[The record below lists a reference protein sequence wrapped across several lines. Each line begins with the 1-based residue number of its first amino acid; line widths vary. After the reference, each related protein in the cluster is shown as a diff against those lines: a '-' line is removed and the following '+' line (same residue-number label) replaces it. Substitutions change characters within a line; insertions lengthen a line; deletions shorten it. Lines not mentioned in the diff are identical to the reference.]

1 MGRIQQSP
9 RVTACLSRFFAFFCL
24 AVVLNLPWRLLG
36 ESPQPYHFTP
46 SAQAAVARLSLLGAL
61 PSQEW
66 QYHPGDLADGEL
78 TDLETKQWKDINLP
92 FLAPKQEI
100 WLRRWVVVP
109 KEMSGYDLTGTRIWF
124 KMDISGKGPGPE
136 YAYRIVY
143 FNGIRVAE
151 GQHLDR
157 QLLFANAKPGDRA
170 LIAIKLLATE
180 YEKNLESADL
190 TIEVAPGRP
199 NPEVLRAELLSAAEL
214 LPTIPFTPE
223 SLAGQEKILDAAAG
237 SINIAALDRHDQS
250 GFDASLRAAQSA
262 LEPLRPIL
270 RRYLIHMTGNAHIDA
285 AWLWTSTETVDQVHF
300 TFANALRM
308 MNEYPDYTFAQSTTQ
323 YSEWMADKFPNL
335 FQEIQQRVKQGRWEL
350 VGGMWVEPDLN
361 MTDGESEVRQL
372 LVGTRYLR
380 SKFGVDVHVGW
391 NPDSFGYNWQL
402 PQIYKKSGIDYFLT
416 QKLTENET
424 NPIPLKLFWWRSP
437 DGSRVL
443 TYIPHDYVIG
453 IDPVDLA
460 ADLALAVKMNPG
472 RMNCCISSVQ
482 ALAAWRWTARARIS
496 IVG

>member
-180 YEKNLESADL
+180 YEKNLKSADL

-199 NPEVLRAELLSAAEL
+199 NPEVLRAELFSAAEL

-237 SINIAALDRHDQS
+237 SINIAALDAIIRVASMLRYAPHNRLSSPSPDPAPLSDTHDRKRAYRC
-250 GFDASLRAAQSA
+250 GLVVDLDGNGGPGPLHLRKRAAND
-262 LEPLRPIL
+262 E
-270 RRYLIHMTGNAHIDA
+270 
-285 AWLWTSTETVDQVHF
+285 
-300 TFANALRM
+300 
-308 MNEYPDYTFAQSTTQ
+308 
-323 YSEWMADKFPNL
+323 
-335 FQEIQQRVKQGRWEL
+335 RV
-350 VGGMWVEPDLN
+350 
-361 MTDGESEVRQL
+361 
-372 LVGTRYLR
+372 
-380 SKFGVDVHVGW
+380 
-391 NPDSFGYNWQL
+391 
-402 PQIYKKSGIDYFLT
+402 SGLH
-416 QKLTENET
+416 LC
-424 NPIPLKLFWWRSP
+424 
-437 DGSRVL
+437 
-443 TYIPHDYVIG
+443 
-453 IDPVDLA
+453 PVDH
-460 ADLALAVKMNPG
+460 PIQ
-472 RMNCCISSVQ
+472 RMD
-482 ALAAWRWTARARIS
+482 
-496 IVG
+496 G